1 MPFDELCRLPISGAQ
16 RIDEIFGR
24 SLLVEFS
31 KSNGSCLTCTFFVR
45 FPWQIR
51 KNGWLKC

>member
-24 SLLVEFS
+24 SLLSLV
-31 KSNGSCLTCTFFVR
+31 NLMVR
-45 FPWQIR
+45 V
-51 KNGWLKC
+51 